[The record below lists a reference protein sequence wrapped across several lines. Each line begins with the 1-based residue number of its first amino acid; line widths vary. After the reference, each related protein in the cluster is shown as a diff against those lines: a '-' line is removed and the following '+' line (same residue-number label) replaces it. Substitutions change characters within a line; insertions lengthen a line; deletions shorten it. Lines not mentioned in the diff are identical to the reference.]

1 MVEKLQLENGLKLV
15 GEKISHSRSVSI
27 GFWVATGSCNEQKP
41 INGISHFIEHM
52 LFKGTKRRSARD
64 LSIEMDAVGGQ
75 LNAFTSKECTCYYAQ
90 VTDEHVDLALDILT
104 DMLLSSKLDPEEIEK
119 EKGVVLEEI
128 HMVED
133 TPEDLVH
140 ELLATAYYSGH
151 PLGMT
156 VLGTEDTL
164 MSLTRQKMQ
173 DYMHT
178 QYRPNNV
185 VLSVAGK
192 FETPMITDWIH
203 THISG
208 WEQGAPV
215 GCDQAFSPK
224 PNAIERRKNIEQ
236 THLCLGFPGLP
247 REDEDAYAGFVL
259 NNLLGGGMSSRLFQK
274 IREDRGVAYS
284 VYSYPT
290 GYAGSGMMALYAGLK
305 PAQARNVANLIY
317 DEIDDLLAKGP
328 TEEEFFRAKEQLKG
342 NTILGRET
350 TSSRMSANGKSLL
363 LRGRIVG
370 EDEIMRRI
378 ESVTIEDVQRVIGRV
393 FQYDKMCAS
402 LVGKADN
409 KKNNLETIV
418 QDANQHAGKK
428 G

>member
-1 MVEKLQLENGLKLV
+1 MAEIITLDNGLKLV
-15 GEKISHSRSVSI
+15 GEKIDHSRSVSV

-52 LFKGTKRRSARD
+52 LFKGTEKRSARD
-64 LSIEMDAVGGQ
+64 LSVQMDAVGGQ

-104 DMLLSSKLDPEEIEK
+104 DMLLNSKLDPEEIEK

-140 ELLATAYYSGH
+140 ELLATAYYADH
-151 PLGMT
+151 ALGMT

-164 MSLTRQKMQ
+164 MSLTQQKMK

-192 FETPMITDWIH
+192 FEAKMITDWIH
-203 THISG
+203 THVSG
-208 WEQGAPV
+208 WELGSPQ
-215 GCDQAFSPK
+215 GCDQGFSPK
-224 PNAIERRKNIEQ
+224 PNYIEKRKNIEQ
-236 THLCLGFPGLP
+236 THLCLGFPGLA
-247 REDEDAYAGFVL
+247 REDEDAYASFIL

-274 IREDRGVAYS
+274 IREDLGVAYS

-290 GYAGSGMMALYAGLK
+290 SYAGSGMMALYAGLK
-305 PAQARNVANLIY
+305 PSQSRNVANLIF
-317 DEIDDLLAKGP
+317 DEVDDLLAKGP
-328 TEEEFFRAKEQLKG
+328 TEEEFIRAKEQLKG
-342 NTILGRET
+342 NTVLGRET

-363 LRGRIVG
+363 LRGRVVD
-370 EDEIMRRI
+370 EDEIMNRI
-378 ESVTIEDVQRVIGRV
+378 QAVTIDDVRRVIGRV

-402 LVGKADN
+402 LVGKAD
-409 KKNNLETIV
+409 KTNNLEKIV
-418 QDANQHAGKK
+418 QDANKHAGKK
-428 G
+428 A